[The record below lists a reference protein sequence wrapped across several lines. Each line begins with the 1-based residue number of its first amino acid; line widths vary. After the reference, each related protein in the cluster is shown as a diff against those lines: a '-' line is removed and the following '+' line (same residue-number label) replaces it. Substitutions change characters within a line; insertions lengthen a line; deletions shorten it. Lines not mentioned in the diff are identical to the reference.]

1 MNWVDYANDIDLFEV
16 FNKDVKPM
24 SKSEKYRA
32 VRVLIDY
39 FFN

>member
-32 VRVLIDY
+32 VI
-39 FFN
+39 N